1 MAMIIAQV
9 CSVAARVLDVGVL
22 RTLQVDAVDADTG
35 TADDFQFL
43 RRVDDLFRNV
53 RHGTGDEA
61 VVFADAGDEAVFIE
75 VLLDIYFITM
85 FA

>member
-1 MAMIIAQV
+1 MFRRCQG
-9 CSVAARVLDVGVL
+9 VGRRRIDDDDAPGR